1 MASVG
6 RPRTFDRDDAL
17 NKAMLIFWEK
27 GYEGTTMT
35 DIINVIGT
43 KAPSVY
49 AAFGNKDK
57 LFNEVVNLYAEILKA
72 GPLKALNDHS
82 SIYDAIRSSLYS
94 NVEIFT
100 SSNNPCSCLIMTAA
114 NNCSPEHSEHMSNL
128 KNLRTNYKRAIEV
141 RFQQAVADG
150 QLISSAN
157 PQTLAEYYM
166 TFVHGL
172 ALRAKDGVNKSE
184 LLTSTDYA
192 LVTVKLMLK

>member
-1 MASVG
+1 MASAG

-35 DIINVIGT
+35 DIINAIGT

-57 LFNEVVNLYAEILKA
+57 LFNEVVSLYAQILKT
-72 GPLKALNDHS
+72 GPLKALNEHS

-100 SSNNPCSCLIMTAA
+100 SSSNPCSCLIMTAA
-114 NNCSPEHSEHMSNL
+114 NNCSPEHTEHMNNL
-128 KNLRTNYKRAIEV
+128 KILRSDYKNAFEE
-141 RFQQAVADG
+141 RFKQAVTNG
-150 QLISSAN
+150 QLISTAN

-172 ALRAKDGVNKSE
+172 ALRAKDGVSKLE
-184 LLTSTDYA
+184 LHTSTDYA